1 MIVRPPDGVEPALV
15 LEVEYDAHF
24 IALLDEHLDDA
35 LDLLVHGKKLLYV
48 DVVREVH
55 DQVDGELEV
64 AGEFN
69 LDERAEFVGD
79 FVRHR
84 VIRFKLP
91 EFNQDVERLQLAVS
105 WLN

>member
-1 MIVRPPDGVEPALV
+1 MRPPGGVEPALV

-24 IALLDEHLDDA
+24 NALLDELLDGT
-35 LDLLVHGKKLLYV
+35 LDLLVHGKKPLYV
-48 DVVREVH
+48 DVVRVLH
-55 DQVDGELEV
+55 HQVDGDLEV
-64 AGEFN
+64 AGEFD
-69 LDERAEFVGD
+69 LEERAEFVAD

-105 WLN
+105 WLS